1 MSKTTEKV
9 KILLV
14 DDRPENL
21 FSLEAILDESDRE
34 IIKAESGN
42 EALKLAI
49 KHEFALILSDVQM
62 PGMDGFE
69 MLEILR
75 TNPKNKLVPV
85 IFVTAISKE
94 EQYVHKGY
102 SEGAVDY
109 LFKPLNPEIVRAK
122 VEVFVAL
129 YKQNRELKKQRE
141 ELVLLNSQKNSF
153 VGMAAHDLR
162 NPLGAVQH
170 YAQFLMED
178 ARDVLNEEMFGH
190 LEIIHSMGKFMM
202 NMVNELLDLTKIE
215 SGTFTLTKESV
226 NIKEL
231 IENSVKINMILA
243 DRKNIGIEAD
253 VEENLPDIMLDYGK
267 INQVLNNLL
276 SNAIKYTM
284 PGTEVRLKV
293 WAEGATICMDVID
306 QGAGIPEYEL
316 KNLFRPFQTTS
327 VKATG
332 GEKSTGLGL
341 TIVAK
346 MVEAHDGTISVSSEM
361 GQGSIFSVRLPVVTS
376 IEVVTKANPITVS
389 TTRDTYLYNEILVCE
404 DDPVLQMLMKSV
416 MTVFDIKVH
425 FAENGLEGLKTLQA
439 NPSIDLIFTDINMPV
454 MGGMELLREV
464 KKKYPHIEVVIL
476 TATVNDEIIEKGKAS
491 GSEHCIEK
499 PMSRA
504 ALRNFLKDNKE
515 AAA

>member
-1 MSKTTEKV
+1 MKPSEKV

-21 FSLEAILDESDRE
+21 FSLEAILDETDRD
-34 IIKAESGN
+34 IYKAESGN

-109 LFKPLNPEIVRAK
+109 LFKPLTPEIVKAK
-122 VEVFVAL
+122 TEVFVEL
-129 YKQNRELKKQRE
+129 YKQNRELREQRE

-170 YAQFLMED
+170 YSQFLLED
-178 ARDVLNEEMFGH
+178 ARDLLPDELYGH

-202 NMVNELLDLTKIE
+202 NMVNELLDLSKIE

-231 IENSVKINMILA
+231 IYSSVKINTILA
-243 DRKNIGIEAD
+243 DRKNIQIQAE
-253 VEENLPDIMLDYGK
+253 VEDALPDVMLDYGK
-267 INQVLNNLL
+267 INQVLNNLI
-276 SNAIKYTM
+276 SNAIKYTL
-284 PGTEVRLKV
+284 PGTIVLLKV
-293 WAEGATICMDVID
+293 RSEGKSIVIEVID
-306 QGAGIPEYEL
+306 QGMGIPEYEL
-316 KNLFRPFQTTS
+316 KNLFKPFQTTS

-346 MVEAHDGTISVSSEM
+346 MVEAHNGNIRVSSEV
-361 GQGSIFSVRLPVVTS
+361 GKGSTFTVQLPIVTS
-376 IEVVTKANPITVS
+376 IEVVTKANPLAIAA
-389 TTRDTYLYNEILVCE
+389 RPDKYRFNEILVCE
-404 DDPVLQMLMKSV
+404 DDPVLRMLMKSV
-416 MTVFDIKVH
+416 MTIFDINVH
-425 FAENGLEGLKTLQA
+425 FAENGLEGLNTIKQHPT
-439 NPSIDLIFTDINMPV
+439 IDLVFTDVNMPV
-454 MGGMELLREV
+454 MGGMEFLQEV
-464 KKKYPHIEVVIL
+464 KKRHPHIEVVIL
-476 TATVNDEIIEKGKAS
+476 TATLNDEIIERGKAS

-499 PMSRA
+499 PISRA
-504 ALRNFLKDNKE
+504 TLRNFLKDDQE
-515 AAA
+515 RRA